1 MKPLNCMCAQC
12 KAHSKRKALYLV
24 EVRKARRITKAAL
37 SQALRQRDYDI
48 DIPSKTRGEHAA

>member
-12 KAHSKRKALYLV
+12 KAARKRKALYLV

-37 SQALRQRDYDI
+37 SRALKQQEYDI
-48 DIPSKTRGEHAA
+48 DVPTKTRGKYAA